1 MMLKEKIEWKSLC
14 RDTAVIITNDG
25 SVYEDI
31 NHQYCLQSFQD
42 EYLKDYDLGD
52 DSDLAEAIKLTDYL
66 FREGFIHGFD
76 VFTDYENRKI
86 FASHYMRAF
95 DEPKVRAA
103 AEKYAEENGCILTTF
118 TDAETL
124 GKEMR
129 LVA

>member
-1 MMLKEKIEWKSLC
+1 MAAVFPDGVRPVRHSSL
-14 RDTAVIITNDG
+14 RDVCPLRGAAALSG
-25 SVYEDI
+25 A
-31 NHQYCLQSFQD
+31 L
-42 EYLKDYDLGD
+42 LGD

-95 DEPKVRAA
+95 DESKVRAA

-124 GKEMR
+124 GREMR